1 MKATNKI
8 QLWHLVFVVG
18 KNGEKEVIYAN
29 AIQFKAHFFCTKM
42 AMKYPAEIF
51 SMEHIDKY
59 TLALDFRRELRKSFN
74 F

>member
-8 QLWHLVFVVG
+8 QLWHLVFVI

-29 AIQFKAHFFCTKM
+29 ADQFKAQLVCTKM
-42 AMKYPAEIF
+42 TMKYPAETFI
-51 SMEHIDKY
+51 MEHIDKY
-59 TLALDFRRELRKSFN
+59 TLALDFRIKLRKSFN